1 MEIVPAFGAD
11 VMYALMWL
19 CVIASVCSAGSWLWK
34 LLINLDIRQD
44 YARALWALWAL
55 WALGLAFGALLL
67 WCGQGALGSEAP
79 RYERGEASF
88 ITFWMLLSAFCL
100 FGPFGLLFHRSP
112 DSPKGPGA

>member
-1 MEIVPAFGAD
+1 MEIIPAFGAD

-44 YARALWALWAL
+44 YAPALWAI
-55 WALGLAFGALLL
+55 GLALGALLL

-100 FGPFGLLFHRSP
+100 SGPFALLFHRSP
-112 DSPKGPGA
+112 DSPKGPSA

>member
-44 YARALWALWAL
+44 YAPALWAI
-55 WALGLAFGALLL
+55 GLALGALLL
-67 WCGQGALGSEAP
+67 WRGQGALGSEAP
-79 RYERGEASF
+79 RYERGEASV
-88 ITFWMLLSAFCL
+88 ITLWMLLSAFCL
-100 FGPFGLLFHRSP
+100 FGPFALLFHRAL
-112 DSPKGPGA
+112 DSPKGPSA

>member
-44 YARALWALWAL
+44 YARALWAL